1 MTWGRQGLKKDSCL
15 EFTVSH
21 HRPCRREGVPRGSS
35 FALLGAILESLG
47 SSLSVAGICHQS
59 LKISGNFLDNVFL
72 DQSE

>member
-47 SSLSVAGICHQS
+47 SRSQKHEVFQWQEFATNL
-59 LKISGNFLDNVFL
+59 LKFLVIS
-72 DQSE
+72 